1 MFVLY
6 DELKLIMY
14 ALLQAAMS
22 RRLSD
27 ANRRKSDSSACEEKV
42 KSCSSESSLVEEVS
56 DITYHDRKWTD
67 GSVPVDSISGDL
79 AKLAKV
85 SVLCFSYIETKTT

>member
-1 MFVLY
+1 
-6 DELKLIMY
+6 MY
-14 ALLQAAMS
+14 VLLQAAMS

-27 ANRRKSDSSACEEKV
+27 ANRRKSDSSEKV
-42 KSCSSESSLVEEVS
+42 KSCSSEEVS

-67 GSVPVDSISGDL
+67 GSVPLDSISGDL

-85 SVLCFSYIETKTT
+85 KCFVFLATFRIKTT